1 MVKGTRARTTTRKRT
16 TRSRHIE
23 RHDGESYPV
32 YTPRELAAL
41 LGVQPDTLRKWRIQ
55 GIGPPF
61 IRATRISIVYR
72 KSAVEEW
79 LARAETHVQ
88 ITEPRKKRNHAP
100 TQESN
105 DTVP

>member
-1 MVKGTRARTTTRKRT
+1 MVKGKSKRV

-23 RHDGESYPV
+23 RHDGESYSV

-41 LGVQPDTLRKWRIQ
+41 LGVQPDTLRKWRIA

-72 KSAVEEW
+72 KSAVDEW
-79 LARAETHVQ
+79 LQRAETHIQ
-88 ITEPRKKRNHAP
+88 ITEPRRRKKPVTDSAE
-100 TQESN
+100 ESN
-105 DTVP
+105 DVNA

>member
-1 MVKGTRARTTTRKRT
+1 MAKGKTRKRT
-16 TRSRHIE
+16 TTRDRHIE
-23 RHDGESYPV
+23 RHDNESYPV

-41 LGVQPDTLRKWRIQ
+41 LGVQPDTLRKWRIG

-79 LARAETHVQ
+79 LAHAEQRIQ

-100 TQESN
+100 TEESN
-105 DTVP
+105 DVVT

>member
-1 MVKGTRARTTTRKRT
+1 MVKGKTRKRT

-23 RHDGESYPV
+23 RHDGDSYPV

-72 KSAVEEW
+72 KAAVEEW
-79 LARAETHVQ
+79 LARAERHVQ
-88 ITEPRKKRNHAP
+88 ITEPRTSRKKPEPPPENNG
-100 TQESN
+100 TTTS
-105 DTVP
+105 